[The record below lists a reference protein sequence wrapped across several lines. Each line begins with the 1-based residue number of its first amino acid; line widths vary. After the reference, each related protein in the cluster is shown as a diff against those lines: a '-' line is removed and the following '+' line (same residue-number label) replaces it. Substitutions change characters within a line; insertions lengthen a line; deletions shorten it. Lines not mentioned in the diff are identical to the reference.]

1 MYAYIIKGKL
11 ETIPFYVNLKASI
24 LLRLSFIEGIY
35 DLSEKNTVAIAM
47 LKYAEHKTPI
57 KDENVKELAVLGIE
71 RGKRIKNDAPIP
83 ETSYPKSFFPIHD
96 LIFSSEVYNSTIM
109 GMAVLI

>member
-47 LKYAEHKTPI
+47 LK
-57 KDENVKELAVLGIE
+57 
-71 RGKRIKNDAPIP
+71 
-83 ETSYPKSFFPIHD
+83 
-96 LIFSSEVYNSTIM
+96 
-109 GMAVLI
+109 